1 MGAARRLG
9 FPASLGLTL
18 FISTTLS
25 ANVVMR
31 GISLD
36 RPLVLDENTDYELR
50 SVAIT
55 GLSDC
60 AALTLTGRISSVLL
74 DRCTFGRVWAGEEGT
89 AAAMECAGAVVGTLT
104 ARHTTFFDAENQLAA
119 LREGS
124 FGRVTFERC
133 RFATSDSFLKQI
145 YANNPWRTTPPVAE
159 FYNIDRLELLDN
171 EYSNTIIII
180 HPSVKQVVVRGT
192 LPGLKL
198 ENPQATQVIRINP
211 GQLASTV
218 PSPAASTSPS
228 PSPSACSSRP
238 TPIVLAA
245 LVK

>member
-1 MGAARRLG
+1 MGVFRA
-9 FPASLGLTL
+9 GLAGLCVTL
-18 FISTTLS
+18 LFSSQLC

-50 SVAIT
+50 DVSVT
-55 GLSDC
+55 GLTDC
-60 AALTLTGRISSVLL
+60 AALTLTGRIKSVLL
-74 DRCTFGRVWAGEEGT
+74 ERCAFGRVWAGDDGK

-104 ARHTTFFDAENQLAA
+104 ARQTAFFDAENQLAA

-133 RFATSDSFLKQI
+133 RFSTSDSFLKQI
-145 YANNPWRTTPPVAE
+145 FANNPWRTTPPVAE

-171 EYSNTIIII
+171 EYSNMVLII
-180 HPSVKQVVVRGT
+180 HPSVKQVVVRGS

-198 ENPQATQVIRINP
+198 ENPQATQLIQINP
-211 GQLASTV
+211 GQLASSV
-218 PSPAASTSPS
+218 PLPKTS
-228 PSPSACSSRP
+228 
-238 TPIVLAA
+238 V
-245 LVK
+245 

>member
-1 MGAARRLG
+1 MGAFGRVVFAGLCV
-9 FPASLGLTL
+9 SLFLSTL
-18 FISTTLS
+18 SS

-50 SVAIT
+50 DVSVT
-55 GLSDC
+55 GLTDC
-60 AALTLTGRISSVLL
+60 AALTLSGRIKSVLL
-74 DRCTFGRVWAGEEGT
+74 ERCAFGRVWAGEDGK

-104 ARHTTFFDAENQLAA
+104 ARQTTFFDAENQLAA

-133 RFATSDSFLKQI
+133 RFSTSDSFLKQLF
-145 YANNPWRTTPPVAE
+145 ANNPWRTTPPVAE

-171 EYSNTIIII
+171 EYSNMVLII
-180 HPSVKQVVVRGT
+180 HPSVKQVVVRGN

-198 ENPQATQVIRINP
+198 ENPQATQLIQINP
-211 GQLASTV
+211 GQLASSV
-218 PSPAASTSPS
+218 PSPKTS
-228 PSPSACSSRP
+228 A
-238 TPIVLAA
+238 
-245 LVK
+245 